1 MEVFGGIWAEAF
13 KKTDLDIIDF
23 LYQNLF
29 DNICLM
35 FKAANLP
42 ENILRSTA
50 EEYLLIY
57 IIIYSFLIV

>member
-1 MEVFGGIWAEAF
+1 MEIFGGIWAEAF
-13 KKTDLDIIDF
+13 KKSDLDIINF

-35 FKAANLP
+35 FKGANLP

-50 EEYLLIY
+50 EECLLVY